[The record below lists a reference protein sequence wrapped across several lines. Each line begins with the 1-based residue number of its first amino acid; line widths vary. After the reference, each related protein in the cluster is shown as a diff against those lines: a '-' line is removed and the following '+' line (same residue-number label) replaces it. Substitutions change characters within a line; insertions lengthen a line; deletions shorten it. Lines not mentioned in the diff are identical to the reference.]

1 MCPEPDVRRRSRGSA
16 LLAMASVALGLS
28 ALEAAAGCGRGGK
41 EKRAEPAPS
50 ADPIVIPASSA
61 RPTLPREVLAAPRP
75 STSAA
80 ALPAPSSSAWPGP
93 WFVVTRAAAGVS
105 SEPSFEGDRK
115 LGYVRSGGKIPV
127 KAKPMSGGRCSAG
140 WYEVVG
146 GGFVCGNLGT
156 TDPANPDLKLVQHT
170 PNLDEVLPY
179 QYARNAKNGT
189 PLYRS
194 VPTPEQ
200 MDHYEPYRVPAKKAK
215 TERGSG
221 SPGEADAEGRDGGR
235 ADSRER
241 AGGDAGSDTAQDAGA
256 APEVPWWQ
264 RDGGDT
270 KLNEVTLNDLH
281 AEADDVL
288 SMRMVQGFYVAI
300 DRTFRWNDRTWYKTT
315 KGLVAPADR
324 FWQVQGPTFKGVE
337 LDGATWK
344 LPVAW
349 VYGGRKSSSG
359 YGYDEQSKALKP
371 SKTFEAFVPIA
382 LSGNRRDIS
391 GTSYYETTDGLWV
404 KVLHVRV
411 ARVADPPEG
420 TGPNERWLDV
430 NLSEQSL
437 VAYEGT
443 RPVYATLVSTGKKS
457 PVKEKDHST
466 PTGQWRVREKHV
478 TTTMD
483 GDGTAAGDLP
493 YSIEDVPY
501 VVYFHQ
507 SYAVHGAFWHKN
519 FGVKMSHG
527 CINLSPLDA
536 KRVFFFVDPPLPVGW
551 HGVWSSSQLPG
562 SRVVVHE

>member
-1 MCPEPDVRRRSRGSA
+1 MPAARPSSSA
-16 LLAMASVALGLS
+16 GAV
-28 ALEAAAGCGRGGK
+28 
-41 EKRAEPAPS
+41 PPPS
-50 ADPIVIPASSA
+50 A
-61 RPTLPREVLAAPRP
+61 
-75 STSAA
+75 
-80 ALPAPSSSAWPGP
+80 SAWPGP
-93 WFVVTRAAAGVS
+93 WLVVTRAAAGIS
-105 SEPSFEGDRK
+105 SEPSFEGEKK
-115 LGYVRSGGKIPV
+115 LGYVRSGGKVPV
-127 KAKPMSGGRCSAG
+127 KSRPVSNNRCNGG

-156 TDPANPDLKLVQHT
+156 TDPGSPDLKLVQHQ
-170 PNLDEVLPY
+170 PSLDDVLPY

-200 MDHYEPYRVPAKKAK
+200 MDHYEPYRASAKKPK
-215 TERGSG
+215 L
-221 SPGEADAEGRDGGR
+221 
-235 ADSRER
+235 ER
-241 AGGDAGSDTAQDAGA
+241 ASQGETDSEARDAGDGESETPVDAGP

-264 RDGGDT
+264 RDGGDAR
-270 KLNEVTLNDLH
+270 LNEVTLNDLH

-288 SMRMVQGFYVAI
+288 SMRMVQGFYVAV
-300 DRTFRWNDRTWYKTT
+300 DRTFRWNERTWYKTT

-324 FWQVQGPTFKGVE
+324 FWAVQGPTFKGVE
-337 LDGATWK
+337 LDGSSWK
-344 LPVAW
+344 LPIAW
-349 VYGGRKSSSG
+349 VYGGRKSSSA
-359 YGYDEQSKALKP
+359 YSYDEQTRALKP

-382 LSGNRRDIS
+382 LTGTRRDLA

-404 KVLHVRV
+404 KVGHVRV
-411 ARVADPPEG
+411 ARLAEPPSDLGRTEH
-420 TGPNERWLDV
+420 WLDI
-430 NLSEQSL
+430 SIGEQTL

-457 PVKEKDHST
+457 ADKEKDHST

-493 YSIEDVPY
+493 YSIEDVPF

-507 SYAVHGAFWHKN
+507 SYAVHGAFWHRN

-527 CINLSPLDA
+527 CINLAPLDA
-536 KRVFFFVDPPLPVGW
+536 KRVFFFVDPLLPVGW
-551 HGVWSSSQLPG
+551 HGVWSSPEHPG